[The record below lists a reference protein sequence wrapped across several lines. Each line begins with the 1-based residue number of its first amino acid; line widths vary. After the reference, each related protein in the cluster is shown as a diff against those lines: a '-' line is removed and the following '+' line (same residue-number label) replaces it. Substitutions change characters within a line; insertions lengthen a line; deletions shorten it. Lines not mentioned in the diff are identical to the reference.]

1 MISFVVT
8 LVIHDDPAVILLV
21 TALLPIGAGM
31 GIHPRL
37 LVFLIQLSTAP
48 FFFAY
53 QLPTYLNAYY
63 SAGSDSLHNT

>member
-31 GIHPRL
+31 DIHP
-37 LVFLIQLSTAP
+37 
-48 FFFAY
+48 
-53 QLPTYLNAYY
+53 
-63 SAGSDSLHNT
+63 